1 MNNVLSKQG
10 ALKVMD
16 WRRLL
21 RARKWPTLPAGK
33 SFVIVDLFAGCGG
46 LTLGAVL
53 ASCKAGRRPIVQL
66 AVDNWWQ
73 AAEVYSHNFVEIAH
87 EVACANVLD
96 VINRNLPHVDL
107 LVAGPPCQGHS
118 DLNNST
124 RRDDPRNELYLAPA
138 NFAVINKPR
147 IVLVENVPA
156 VVHSSQNV
164 VERARNLLRS
174 AGYSCFDGVFDVS
187 QLGIPQRRK
196 RHLLVGVLGK
206 GDDWLRA
213 RLAPLGVGVRSPGVL
228 EFLHDLQDRVDPN
241 DMMFATTR
249 LSGENISRIA
259 HLFSRNVYD
268 LPNELRPPC
277 HRDKA
282 HSYASMYG
290 RMRPDAP
297 AQTITSGFGSMGQGR
312 FVHPTRPRMI
322 TAREAARIQGFPDYF
337 SFEPSSSRTALHEMI
352 ANAVPP
358 ALSAAIVSAILAQ

>member
-1 MNNVLSKQG
+1 MNSIFRKQG
-10 ALKVMD
+10 PLKVLN
-16 WRRLL
+16 WSRLL
-21 RARKWPTLPAGK
+21 RERKWPTLPSGK
-33 SFVIVDLFAGCGG
+33 SFVIVDLFSGCGG

-53 ASCKAGRRPIVQL
+53 ASCKAGRRPFVRL
-66 AVDNWWQ
+66 AVDNWRQ
-73 AAEVYSHNFVEIAH
+73 ATEVYSHNFGGIAR
-87 EVACANVLD
+87 EVTCADVLD
-96 VINRNLPHVDL
+96 VVDRNLPRVDL

-124 RRDDPRNELYLAPA
+124 RRNDPRNELYLAPA
-138 NFAVINKPR
+138 DFAVKNKPR

-164 VERARNLLRS
+164 VERAINLLRS
-174 AGYSCFDGVFDVS
+174 AGYGCFDGVFDVS

-196 RHLLVGVLGK
+196 RHILVGVLGK

-213 RLAPLGVGVRSPGVL
+213 RLAPLGVGVCSPGVL
-228 EFLHDLQDRVDPN
+228 EFLDDLQDRVDPM
-241 DMMFATTR
+241 DVMFATTR

-259 HLFSRNVYD
+259 HLFSKNIYD
-268 LPNELRPPC
+268 LPDELRPPC

-337 SFEPSSSRTALHEMI
+337 SFEPTSSRTALREMI